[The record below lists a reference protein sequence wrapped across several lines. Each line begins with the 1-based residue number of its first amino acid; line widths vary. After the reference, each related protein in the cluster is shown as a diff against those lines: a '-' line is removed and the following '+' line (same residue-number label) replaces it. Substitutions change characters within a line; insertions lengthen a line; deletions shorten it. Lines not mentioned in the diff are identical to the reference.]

1 MITEFLSTSPDDTFA
16 LGEKI
21 GKRLKGNEIL
31 LLSGDLGA
39 GKTLFTKGIARAIG
53 IEPREVVS
61 PSFTLM
67 NQFRGKFL
75 LFHVDL
81 YRLGESIQGNLPE
94 IDDYIE
100 EGVIVIE
107 WAQYLDSSYF
117 QLTYAVDIRFYV
129 TAEDNRRIKIETPL
143 EYIQVGGTPHPRC
156 HATG

>member
-1 MITEFLSTSPDDTFA
+1 MNTEFLSTSPNNTFA

-21 GKRLKGNEIL
+21 GEQLKGYEIL

-39 GKTLFTKGIARAIG
+39 GKTLFTKGIAKAIG

-67 NQFRGKFL
+67 NQFSGKHS

-81 YRLGESIQGNLPE
+81 YRLGEDIEGNLPE
-94 IDDYIE
+94 IDDYIG

-107 WAQYLDSSYF
+107 WAQFLDSSYF
-117 QLTYAVDIRFYV
+117 RLSHAVDIRFQV
-129 TAEDNRRIKIETPL
+129 TAEDNRQIKIETPL
-143 EYIQVGGTPHPRC
+143 EYI
-156 HATG
+156 

>member
-1 MITEFLSTSPDDTFA
+1 MNTEFLSTSPNNTFA

-21 GKRLKGNEIL
+21 GEQLKGYEIL

-39 GKTLFTKGIARAIG
+39 GKTLFTKGIAKAID

-67 NQFRGKFL
+67 NQFNGKYS

-81 YRLGESIQGNLPE
+81 YRLGEDIEGNLPE
-94 IDDYIE
+94 IDDYIG

-107 WAQYLDSSYF
+107 WAQFLDSSYF
-117 QLTYAVDIRFYV
+117 RLSHAVDIRFYV
-129 TAEDNRRIKIETPL
+129 TAEDNRQIKIETPL
-143 EYIQVGGTPHPRC
+143 EYI
-156 HATG
+156 

>member
-1 MITEFLSTSPDDTFA
+1 MNTEFLSTSPNNTFA

-21 GKRLKGNEIL
+21 GKQLKGYEIL

-39 GKTLFTKGIARAIG
+39 GKTLFTKGVANAIG

-67 NQFRGKFL
+67 NQFNGKYS

-81 YRLGESIQGNLPE
+81 YRLGEDIEGYLPE
-94 IDDYIE
+94 IDDYIG

-107 WAQYLDSSYF
+107 WAQFLDSSYS
-117 QLTYAVDIRFYV
+117 LLSHAVDIRFQV
-129 TAEDNRRIKIETPL
+129 TSEDYRQIKIETPL
-143 EYIQVGGTPHPRC
+143 EYI
-156 HATG
+156 